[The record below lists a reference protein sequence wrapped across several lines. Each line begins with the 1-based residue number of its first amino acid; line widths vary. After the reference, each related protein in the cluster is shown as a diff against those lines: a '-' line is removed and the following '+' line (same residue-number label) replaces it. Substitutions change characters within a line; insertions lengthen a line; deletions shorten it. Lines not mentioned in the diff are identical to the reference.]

1 MFLGDPAK
9 VTSETAS
16 LTESIFSKARRRL
29 TGNSPITASPE
40 EVEVEVEGGL
50 GVFSVRHYRVRYV
63 KEEE

>member
-9 VTSETAS
+9 VTLETAS

-29 TGNSPITASPE
+29 TGNSPITASPA
-40 EVEVEVEGGL
+40 EVEVEGGL